1 MDLGGRLATPEQLA
15 RHDIDRMLE
24 LAGWSVQDE
33 KDLDF
38 TASRGVALREFPLE
52 AGFADYMLLVDRQA
66 VGVVEAKKKG
76 TTLGGV
82 DTQSSK
88 YLDGLPAHVQRVGK
102 PLPFAYESTGVETV
116 FRDVRDPDY
125 RSRRV
130 FSFHRPG
137 MLLGWAREAETL
149 RARLKEMPPLV
160 TAGLRGCQ
168 VEAISGLERSLA
180 ENRPRSLIQMATGSG
195 KTFTAVSFAYR
206 LIKHAGAGRVL
217 FLVDR
222 AHLGRQTLKEFQQY
236 ATPDDG
242 RKFTELYNVQHLVG
256 GGIDPVSKVCIST
269 IQRLYSMLRGEEL
282 DESLD
287 EASLNELTPTGES
300 LKEVAY
306 NPRIPTE
313 TFDFVVVDE
322 CHRSIYNVWRQ
333 VLEYFDA
340 FLIGLTATPS
350 KQTFGFFDQNL
361 VMEYNHERAVADGV
375 NVGYDVYRIKTEI
388 REQGGKVDA
397 GFYVDYRD
405 KATREVRWSQLE
417 EALEYTAQDLDRSV
431 VVRDQIRTVIR
442 AYKDRLFTDLFPG
455 REVVP
460 KTLIF
465 AKDDSHAEDIV
476 EIVREEFGRGNE
488 FCKKITYRAQEKSET
503 LISEFRTS
511 PVLRIA
517 VTVDMISTGTDV
529 KPLEVLIFMRDVKSQ
544 TYYEQMV
551 GRGTRTIS
559 ETDLRAV
566 TGDARRKTHFVL
578 IDTIGVTETAKGTDV
593 RPLERRPTVAFD
605 NLLSMVAFGSR
616 DPDTLT
622 TLASRLSRL
631 DRQMDERDRQTIRE
645 ASGGNDPSDLAN
657 ALLDAVDP
665 DKVRQHAAQTKDTD
679 APTEAQIQEAASQLA
694 QRACEPI
701 DSPAL
706 RDTLTSLKKRSEQ
719 VIDRVSED
727 RVIYAGYDYDKAR
740 QMVTNFERFIEE
752 NHDELTALQII
763 YNRPYGERHL
773 TLEEIRQ
780 LADALDDPP
789 YLLDASALWRAYE
802 RLESS
807 KVQGAS
813 PQRLLTDIVSLVRFA
828 MGKDD
833 VLEPYPTLVERRFQ
847 EWLAR
852 HDGDFTAEQVEWLRM
867 IKEHIAASLTIE
879 PEDFGYAPFSDR
891 GGRLRASRLFGSGLP
906 KLLGELNEELAA

>member
-1 MDLGGRLATPEQLA
+1 
-15 RHDIDRMLE
+15 MLE
-24 LAGWSVQDE
+24 IAGWSVQDV

-38 TASRGVALREFPLE
+38 TASRGVALREFPLK
-52 AGFADYMLLVDRQA
+52 AGFADYMLFVDRQA
-66 VGVVEAKKKG
+66 VGIVEAKKEG

-82 DTQSSK
+82 DTQSKK
-88 YLDGLPAHVQRVGK
+88 YLDALPDHVQKVGK

-130 FSFHRPG
+130 FSFHQPG
-137 MLLGWAREAETL
+137 TLLGWASEPETL
-149 RARLKEMPPLV
+149 RARLKEMPHLMTV
-160 TAGLRGCQ
+160 GLRECQ
-168 VEAISGLERSLA
+168 VEAIEGLEHSLFK
-180 ENRPRSLIQMATGSG
+180 NRPRSLIQMATGSG
-195 KTFTAVSFAYR
+195 KTFTAVSFSYR
-206 LIKHAGAGRVL
+206 LIKHAGAKRVL

-222 AHLGRQTLKEFQQY
+222 ANLGRQTLKEFQQY

-242 RKFTELYNVQHLVG
+242 RKFTELYNVQHLAG

-287 EASLNELTPTGES
+287 EASLNELTSISERP
-300 LKEVAY
+300 KEVAY
-306 NPRIPTE
+306 NPQIPIE

-388 REQGGKVDA
+388 GEQGGKVDA

-417 EALEYTAQDLDRSV
+417 ETLEYTAQEFDRSV

-442 AYKDRLFTDLFPG
+442 AYRERLFTDLFPE
-455 REVVP
+455 RSVVP

-476 EIVREEFGRGNE
+476 DIVREEFGRGNE

-559 ETDLRAV
+559 ETDLQAV
-566 TGDARRKTHFVL
+566 TGDAQRKTHFVL
-578 IDTIGVTETAKGTDV
+578 IDAIGVTETAKGTDV
-593 RPLERRPTVAFD
+593 RPLERRPTIAFD
-605 NLLSMVAFGSR
+605 NLLSMVQFGSR

-631 DRQMDERDRQTIRE
+631 DRQLGERDRQTIRDV
-645 ASGGNDPSDLAN
+645 SGGKDPSDLAN
-657 ALLDAVDP
+657 ALLDVVDP
-665 DKVRQHAAQTKDTD
+665 DKVRQHAAETSGTNSPTD
-679 APTEAQIQEAASQLA
+679 DEIQEAASTLA
-694 QRACEPI
+694 EGACEPF
-701 DSPAL
+701 DSPEL
-706 RDTLTSLKKRSEQ
+706 RKTLTSLKRRSEQ

-740 QMVTNFERFIEE
+740 QMVTNFERFIDE
-752 NHDELTALQII
+752 NRDELTALQII
-763 YNRPYGERHL
+763 YNRPYTERHL
-773 TLEEIRQ
+773 TLNAIRQ

-789 YLLDASALWRAYE
+789 YLLDSEALWKAYE
-802 RLESS
+802 RLEGA
-807 KVQGAS
+807 KVRGAS
-813 PQRLLTDIVSLVRFA
+813 PQRLLTDMVSLVRFA
-828 MGKDD
+828 MGKEE
-833 VLEPYPTLVERRFQ
+833 VLEPYPVLVERRFQ

-852 HDGDFTAEQVEWLRM
+852 HDSDFTSEQVEWLRM
-867 IKEHIAASLTIE
+867 TKDHIAASLTIE
-879 PEDFGYAPFSDR
+879 PEDFGYAPF
-891 GGRLRASRLFGSGLP
+891 
-906 KLLGELNEELAA
+906 

>member
-1 MDLGGRLATPEQLA
+1 MKG
-15 RHDIDRMLE
+15 
-24 LAGWSVQDE
+24 V
-33 KDLDF
+33 DF
-38 TASRGVALREFPLE
+38 STSRGVAVREFPLKT
-52 AGFADYMLLVDRQA
+52 GFADYMLFVDRQA
-66 VGVVEAKKKG
+66 VGIVEAKKEG
-76 TTLGGV
+76 TPLGGV
-82 DTQSSK
+82 DTQSRK
-88 YLDGLPAHVQRVGK
+88 YLDGLPPHVQRVGT
-102 PLPFAYESTGVETV
+102 PLPFAYESTGVKTR

-130 FSFHRPG
+130 FSFHRPET
-137 MLLGWAREAETL
+137 LTGWAREPETL
-149 RARLKEMPPLV
+149 RARLKKMPPLE
-160 TAGLRGCQ
+160 TPALRGCQ
-168 VEAISGLERSLA
+168 VEAIEGLERSLA

-195 KTFTAVSFAYR
+195 KTFTAVSVAYR
-206 LIKHAGAGRVL
+206 LIKHAGARQIL

-222 AHLGRQTLKEFQQY
+222 ANLGRQTLKEFQQY

-242 RKFTELYNVQHLVG
+242 RKFTELYNVQHLAG
-256 GGIDPVSKVCIST
+256 GGIDGVSKVCIST
-269 IQRLYSMLRGEEL
+269 IQRLYSMLRGEDL

-287 EASLNELTPTGES
+287 EASLNELTSISERP
-300 LKEVAY
+300 KEVAY
-306 NPRIPTE
+306 NPQIPVE

-340 FLIGLTATPS
+340 YLIGLTATPS
-350 KQTFGFFDQNL
+350 KQTLGFFDQNL

-375 NVGYDVYRIKTEI
+375 NVGYDVYRIKTEVGE
-388 REQGGKVDA
+388 RGGRVDA

-405 KATREVRWSQLE
+405 KATREVRWGQLE
-417 EALEYTAQDLDRSV
+417 EALEYTAKDLDRSV

-442 AYKDRLFTDLFPG
+442 AYKERLFTDLFPG

-476 EIVREEFGRGNE
+476 DIVREEFGKGNE
-488 FCKKITYRAQEKSET
+488 FCKKITYRTSEKSDV

-566 TGDARRKTHFVL
+566 TGDAGRKTHFVL
-578 IDTIGVTETAKGTDV
+578 IDAIGVTETAKGTDV
-593 RPLERRPTVAFD
+593 RPLERKPTVAFD

-616 DPDTLT
+616 DPDALT

-631 DRQMDERDRQTIRE
+631 DRQLDDRDRQTIRE
-645 ASGGNDPSDLAN
+645 ASGGKDPSELAN

-665 DKVRQHAAQTKDTD
+665 DKQRRHAAEANGTD
-679 APTEAQIQEAASQLA
+679 SPTEAQIQEAASELA
-694 QRACEPI
+694 ERACAPF
-701 DSPAL
+701 DSPGL
-706 RDTLTSLKKRSEQ
+706 RNTLTNLKKRSEQ

-740 QMVTNFERFIEE
+740 QMVTNFEEFIEK
-752 NHDELTALQII
+752 NRDELTALQII
-763 YNRPYGERHL
+763 YNRPYSERHL
-773 TLEEIRQ
+773 TLKEIRQ
-780 LADALDDPP
+780 LADVLDDPP
-789 YLLDASALWRAYE
+789 YLLDAEALWKAYE
-802 RLESS
+802 RLESAR
-807 KVQGAS
+807 VRGAS
-813 PQRLLTDIVSLVRFA
+813 SQRLLTDVVSLVRFA
-828 MGKDD
+828 MGKDE
-833 VLEPYPTLVERRFQ
+833 VLEPYPVFVERRFQ
-847 EWLAR
+847 EWLAW

-867 IKEHIAASLTIE
+867 IKDHIAASLTIE

-891 GGRLRASRLFGSGLP
+891 GGRLRASRLFGPELP
-906 KLLGELNEELAA
+906 KLLDELNEELAA

>member
-1 MDLGGRLATPEQLA
+1 LATPEQRA
-15 RHDIDRMLE
+15 RHNVDRMLE
-24 LAGWSVQDE
+24 LASWSVQDLNA
-33 KDLDF
+33 LDF
-38 TASRGVALREFPLE
+38 TVSRGVALREFPLE
-52 AGFADYMLLVDRQA
+52 AGFADYMLFVDRQA
-66 VGVVEAKKKG
+66 VGIVEAKKEG
-76 TTLGGV
+76 TTLSGV
-82 DTQSSK
+82 DTQSKK
-88 YLDGLPAHVQRVGK
+88 YLDGLPAHVQRVEA

-130 FSFHRPG
+130 FSFHRPET
-137 MLLGWAREAETL
+137 LLGWAREQKTP
-149 RARLKEMPPLV
+149 RACLKEMPTLAK
-160 TAGLRGCQ
+160 AGLRECQ
-168 VEAISGLERSLA
+168 VEAIEGLEHSLS

-195 KTFTAVSFAYR
+195 KTFTAVSFSYR
-206 LIKHAGAGRVL
+206 LIKHAGARRVL

-222 AHLGRQTLKEFQQY
+222 ANLGRQTLKEFQQY

-242 RKFTELYNVQHLVG
+242 RKITELYNVQHLAG
-256 GGIDPVSKVCIST
+256 GGIDAVSKVCIST

-287 EASLNELTPTGES
+287 EASLNEITSIGERP
-300 LKEVAY
+300 KEVAY
-306 NPRIPTE
+306 NPQIPIE

-350 KQTFGFFDQNL
+350 KQTFGFFNQNL

-388 REQGGKVDA
+388 GEQGGQVDA

-417 EALEYTAQDLDRSV
+417 ETLEYTAQDLDRSV

-442 AYKDRLFTDLFPG
+442 AYKNRLFTDLFPK

-559 ETDLRAV
+559 ETDLQAV
-566 TGDARRKTHFVL
+566 TGDANRKTHFVL
-578 IDTIGVTETAKGTDV
+578 IDAIGVTETAKGTDV

-605 NLLSMVAFGSR
+605 NLLSMVAYGSR

-622 TLASRLSRL
+622 SLASRLSRL
-631 DRQMDERDRQTIRE
+631 DRQIDERDRQTIRD
-645 ASGGNDPSDLAN
+645 ASGGKEPSDLAN

-665 DKVRQHAAQTKDTD
+665 DTVRKQAAEEGATD
-679 APTEAQIQEAASQLA
+679 SPTEAEIQEAAFALA
-694 QRACEPI
+694 ERACGPF
-701 DSPAL
+701 DSPEL
-706 RDTLTSLKKRSEQ
+706 RNTLTRLKRRSEQ

-727 RVIYAGYDYDKAR
+727 RVMYAGYDYDKAR
-740 QMVTNFERFIEE
+740 QMVTNFKRFIDE

-763 YNRPYGERHL
+763 YNRPYSERHL
-773 TLEEIRQ
+773 ILEAIRQ

-789 YLLDASALWRAYE
+789 YLLDSEALWKAYE
-802 RLESS
+802 RLESA
-807 KVQGAS
+807 KVRGVS

-828 MGKDD
+828 LGKDD
-833 VLEPYPTLVERRFQ
+833 VLEPYPAFVERRFQ
-847 EWLAR
+847 EWLGR
-852 HDGDFTAEQVEWLRM
+852 HDGDFTVEQVEWLRM
-867 IKEHIAASLTIE
+867 IKNRIAASLTIE
-879 PEDFGYAPFSDR
+879 PEDFSYAPFSDR
-891 GGRLRASRLFGSGLP
+891 GGRLRASRLFGPELP
-906 KLLGELNEELAA
+906 KLLDELNEELAA

>member
-88 YLDGLPAHVQRVGK
+88 YLDGLPAHVQRVGR
-102 PLPFAYESTGVETV
+102 PLPFAYESTGLETM

-125 RSRRV
+125 RSRRL
-130 FSFHRPG
+130 FSFYRPETL
-137 MLLGWAREAETL
+137 MGWAREPETL
-149 RARLKEMPPLV
+149 RARLKEMPPLA
-160 TAGLRGCQ
+160 TAGLRECQ
-168 VEAISGLERSLA
+168 VEAIGGLERSLSD
-180 ENRPRSLIQMATGSG
+180 NRPRSLIQMATGSG
-195 KTFTAVSFAYR
+195 KTFTAVSFSYR
-206 LIKHAGAGRVL
+206 LIKHVGAKRVL

-222 AHLGRQTLKEFQQY
+222 ANLGRQTLKEFQQY

-242 RKFTELYNVQHLVG
+242 RKFTELYNVQHLAG

-287 EASLNELTPTGES
+287 EASLNEITS
-300 LKEVAY
+300 LNERPKEVAY
-306 NPRIPTE
+306 NPQIPIE

-340 FLIGLTATPS
+340 FLVGLTATPS
-350 KQTFGFFDQNL
+350 KQTFGFFNQNL

-375 NVGYDVYRIKTEI
+375 NVGYDVYRIKTEVG
-388 REQGGKVDA
+388 EQGGRVDA

-405 KATREVRWSQLE
+405 KATREVRWGQLDE
-417 EALEYTAQDLDRSV
+417 TLRYAARDLDRSV

-442 AYKDRLFTDLFPG
+442 AYKERLFTDLFPG
-455 REVVP
+455 RTVVP

-476 EIVREEFGRGNE
+476 EIVREEFGKGNE
-488 FCKKITYRAQEKSET
+488 FCKKITYKTSEKAET

-559 ETDLRAV
+559 ETDLRAI
-566 TGDARRKTHFVL
+566 TGDATRKTHFVL
-578 IDTIGVTETAKGTDV
+578 IDAIGVTETAKGTDV
-593 RPLERRPTVAFD
+593 RPLERKPTVAFN
-605 NLLSMVAFGSR
+605 NLLTMVTFSR

-631 DRQMDERDRQTIRE
+631 DRQIDEGDRQAIRD
-645 ASGGNDPSDLAN
+645 ASNGKDPSDFAN

-665 DKVRQHAAQTKDTD
+665 DKVRKHAAEASGTD
-679 APTEAQIQEAASQLA
+679 SPTEAQIQDAASALA
-694 QRACEPI
+694 ERASESF
-701 DSPAL
+701 DSPEL
-706 RDTLTSLKKRSEQ
+706 RNTLASLKRRSEQ

-727 RVIYAGYDYDKAR
+727 RVIYAGYDYDRAR
-740 QMVTNFERFIEE
+740 QMVTNFEEFIEK
-752 NHDELTALQII
+752 NRDELTALQII
-763 YNRPYGERHL
+763 YSRPYGERHL
-773 TLEEIRQ
+773 TLKEIRQ

-789 YLLDASALWRAYE
+789 YLLDSEVLWKAYE
-802 RLESS
+802 RLESA
-807 KVQGAS
+807 KVRGAS
-813 PQRLLTDIVSLVRFA
+813 PQRLLTD
-828 MGKDD
+828 
-833 VLEPYPTLVERRFQ
+833 T
-847 EWLAR
+847 
-852 HDGDFTAEQVEWLRM
+852 
-867 IKEHIAASLTIE
+867 
-879 PEDFGYAPFSDR
+879 
-891 GGRLRASRLFGSGLP
+891 
-906 KLLGELNEELAA
+906 

>member
-1 MDLGGRLATPEQLA
+1 MATPEQLA
-15 RHDIDRMLE
+15 RHNIDRMLE
-24 LAGWSVQDE
+24 LAGWSVQDMSG
-33 KDLDF
+33 LDF
-38 TASRGVALREFPLE
+38 TASRGVAIREFPLKT
-52 AGFADYMLLVDRQA
+52 GFADYMLFVDRKA
-66 VGVVEAKKKG
+66 VGIVEAKKEG
-76 TTLGGV
+76 TSLSGV
-82 DTQSSK
+82 DTQSK
-88 YLDGLPAHVQRVGK
+88 RYLDGLPPHVQRVGA

-137 MLLGWAREAETL
+137 TLMDRAREPETL
-149 RARLKEMPPLV
+149 RARLKTMPPLLS
-160 TAGLRGCQ
+160 AGLRDCQ
-168 VEAISGLERSLA
+168 VEAIGGLEHSLS

-195 KTFTAVSFAYR
+195 KTFTAVSSAYR
-206 LIKHAGAGRVL
+206 LIKRAGAGRVL

-222 AHLGRQTLKEFQQY
+222 ANLGRQTLKEFQQY

-242 RKFTELYNVQHLVG
+242 RKFTELYNVQHLAG

-287 EASLNELTPTGES
+287 ESSLNEITSVGERP
-300 LKEVAY
+300 KEVAY
-306 NPRIPTE
+306 NPQIPIE

-340 FLIGLTATPS
+340 FLVGLTATPS
-350 KQTFGFFDQNL
+350 KQTFGFFNQNL

-375 NVGYDVYRIKTEI
+375 NVGYDVYRIRTEI
-388 REQGGKVDA
+388 GEQGGSVDA

-405 KATREVRWSQLE
+405 KATREVRWGQLE
-417 EALEYTAQDLDRSV
+417 ETLEFAARELDRSV

-455 REVVP
+455 RTVVP

-476 EIVREEFGRGNE
+476 EVVREEFGKGNE
-488 FCKKITYRAQEKSET
+488 FCKKITYKTSEKAET

-529 KPLEVLIFMRDVKSQ
+529 KPLETLIFMRDVKSQ
-544 TYYEQMV
+544 NYYEQMV
-551 GRGTRTIS
+551 GRGTRTIT

-566 TGDARRKTHFVL
+566 TGDATRKTHFVL
-578 IDTIGVTETAKGTDV
+578 IDAVGVTETAKNTDI
-593 RPLERRPTVAFD
+593 RPLERKPTVAFD
-605 NLLSMVAFGSR
+605 NLLNMIAFGSR

-631 DRQMDERDRQTIRE
+631 DRQIDERDRQSIRD
-645 ASGGNDPSDLAN
+645 ASGGRDLSALAN

-665 DKVRQHAAQTKDTD
+665 DQQRQHAVEVSGTD
-679 APTEAQIQEAASQLA
+679 SPTEAQIQEAASALA
-694 QRACEPI
+694 ERACEPF
-701 DSPAL
+701 DAPQL
-706 RDTLTSLKKRSEQ
+706 RKTLVSLKQRSEQ

-727 RVIYAGYDYDKAR
+727 RVVYAGYDYDKAR
-740 QMVTNFERFIEE
+740 QMVTNFEQFIEE
-752 NHDELTALQII
+752 NRDELMALQII
-763 YNRPYGERHL
+763 YNRPYAERRL

-789 YLLDASALWRAYE
+789 YLLDAEALWKAYE
-802 RLESS
+802 RLESA
-807 KVQGAS
+807 KVRGAS
-813 PQRLLTDIVSLVRFA
+813 PQRLLTDVVSLVRFA
-828 MGKDD
+828 MGKDE
-833 VLEPYPTLVERRFQ
+833 VLEPYPDLVARRFE
-847 EWLAR
+847 EWMSR
-852 HDGDFTAEQVEWLRM
+852 REGGFTVEQVEWLRM
-867 IKEHIAASLTIE
+867 IKDHIAASLTIE
-879 PEDFGYAPFSDR
+879 PEDFSYAPFSDR
-891 GGRLRASRLFGSGLP
+891 GGRLRASRLFGPELP
-906 KLLGELNEELAA
+906 KLLDELNKELAA

>member
-1 MDLGGRLATPEQLA
+1 MKG
-15 RHDIDRMLE
+15 
-24 LAGWSVQDE
+24 V
-33 KDLDF
+33 DF
-38 TASRGVALREFPLE
+38 MASRGVALREFPLK
-52 AGFADYMLLVDRQA
+52 AGFADYMLFVDRQA
-66 VGVVEAKKKG
+66 VGIVEAKKEG

-82 DTQSSK
+82 DTQSKK
-88 YLDGLPAHVQRVGK
+88 YLDGLPSHVQRIGA

-137 MLLGWAREAETL
+137 TLLGWAREPETL
-149 RARLKEMPPLV
+149 RARLKTMPPLV
-160 TAGLRGCQ
+160 TAGLRECQ
-168 VEAISGLERSLA
+168 IEAIEGLERSLS

-195 KTFTAVSFAYR
+195 KTFTAVSSAYR
-206 LIKHAGAGRVL
+206 LIKHAGARRVL

-222 AHLGRQTLKEFQQY
+222 ANLGRQTLKEFQQY

-242 RKFTELYNVQHLVG
+242 RKFTELYNVQHLAG

-269 IQRLYSMLRGEEL
+269 IQRLYSMLRGEDL

-287 EASLNELTPTGES
+287 EASLNELTS
-300 LKEVAY
+300 LNERPKEVAY
-306 NPRIPTE
+306 NPQIPVE

-375 NVGYDVYRIKTEI
+375 NVGYDVYRIKTEVG
-388 REQGGKVDA
+388 EQGGKVDA

-405 KATREVRWSQLE
+405 KATREVRWGQLE
-417 EALEYTAQDLDRSV
+417 EALEYTAQELDRSV

-442 AYKDRLFTDLFPG
+442 AYKERLFTDLFPG
-455 REVVP
+455 RSVVP

-559 ETDLRAV
+559 ETDLQAV
-566 TGDARRKTHFVL
+566 TGDASRKTHFVL
-578 IDTIGVTETAKGTDV
+578 IDAIGVTETAKGTDV

-605 NLLSMVAFGSR
+605 NLLTMVTFSR

-631 DRQMDERDRQTIRE
+631 DRQISERDRQTIRD
-645 ASGGNDPSDLAN
+645 ASGGKDPSDLAN

-665 DKVRQHAAQTKDTD
+665 DKVRQQAAETSGTD
-679 APTEAQIQEAASQLA
+679 SPTEAQIQVAASALVE
-694 QRACEPI
+694 RACEPF
-701 DSPAL
+701 DAPEL
-706 RDTLTSLKKRSEQ
+706 RNTLTSLKRRGEQ

-740 QMVTNFERFIEE
+740 QMVTNFERFIEK
-752 NHDELTALQII
+752 NRDELTALQII
-763 YNRPYGERHL
+763 YNRPYSERHL
-773 TLEEIRQ
+773 TLKEIRQ
-780 LADALDDPP
+780 LADALDAPP
-789 YLLDASALWRAYE
+789 YLLDAKALWKAYE
-802 RLESS
+802 RLESA
-807 KVQGAS
+807 KVRGVS
-813 PQRLLTDIVSLVRFA
+813 PQHLLTDVVSLVRFA
-828 MGKDD
+828 MGKDE
-833 VLEPYPTLVERRFQ
+833 VLEPYPALVERRFQ

-852 HDGDFTAEQVEWLRM
+852 HDGAFTAEQVEWLRM
-867 IKEHIAASLTIE
+867 IKDHIAASLTME
-879 PEDFGYAPFSDR
+879 PDDFSYAPFSDR
-891 GGRLRASRLFGSGLP
+891 GGRLRASRLFGPELP
-906 KLLGELNEELAA
+906 KLLDELNEELAA